1 MTAINNIYYRL
12 TLLSMNTTI
21 MKQFL
26 SLALMMMLAAV
37 MFPTDAQIVT
47 NSTAGYIADSIREE
61 LDNRPYFSLYK
72 DTYFVGGTVLGGK
85 PTEYNSDVKFQ
96 ISFQQRLTKSVLPG
110 NTFLYLFYSQKAM
123 WNVLEESLPFHDLNF
138 NPGIGL
144 SRYIIL
150 KNHLVGK
157 VTMMVEHESNGRDGT
172 ASRSWNKIS
181 WAGEAYISP
190 LLMAHAKFW
199 IPIVDGKYNRDIL
212 KYMGI
217 SQAGFQAKSLDDKW
231 VLDATLVKRQGWNLN
246 FNTIIQLGY
255 RINHNSNQFIM
266 LQYYNGYGE
275 SMLDYNQFHSRIR
288 FGLLIRPH
296 FFSDF

>member
-1 MTAINNIYYRL
+1 MNIKRLLLIAI
-12 TLLSMNTTI
+12 T
-21 MKQFL
+21 
-26 SLALMMMLAAV
+26 MLV
-37 MFPTDAQIVT
+37 GLYVPVYGQIVAVER
-47 NSTAGYIADSIREE
+47 SSKQIADSIREE
-61 LDNRPYFSLYK
+61 MDSRPYFSLFK

-110 NTFLYLFYSQKAM
+110 HTYLYLFYTQKAM
-123 WNVLEESLPFHDLNF
+123 WNIFERSLPFHDLNF
-138 NPGIGL
+138 NPGVGI

-150 KNHLVGK
+150 KNQLIGK

-190 LLMAHAKFW
+190 YLMAHAKFW
-199 IPIVDGKYNRDIL
+199 IPIIDGQYNKDIL

-217 SQAGFQAKSLDDKW
+217 SQAGFQAKSADDKW
-231 VLDATLVKRQGWNLN
+231 VLDMTLVKRKGWNLN
-246 FNTIIQLGY
+246 FNTIVQLGY
-255 RINHNSNQFIM
+255 RINHISNQFIM

-275 SMLDYNQFHSRIR
+275 SMLDYNQYHSRIR
-288 FGLLIRPH
+288 IGLLIRPR

>member
-1 MTAINNIYYRL
+1 MNYRRI
-12 TLLSMNTTI
+12 LLVATTV
-21 MKQFL
+21 
-26 SLALMMMLAAV
+26 LAGMLIPAKG
-37 MFPTDAQIVT
+37 QIVT
-47 NSTAGYIADSIREE
+47 NDSEAHIADSIREE
-61 LDNRPYFSLYK
+61 LDSRPYFSLYK

-85 PTEYNSDVKFQ
+85 PTQYNSDVKFQ

-110 NTFLYLFYSQKAM
+110 HTYLYLFYSQKAM
-123 WNVLEESLPFHDLNF
+123 WNVLERSLPFHDLNF
-138 NPGIGL
+138 NPGIGV
-144 SRYIIL
+144 SRFIIL
-150 KNHLVGK
+150 KNRLVGK
-157 VTMMVEHESNGRDGT
+157 ATMMIEHESNGRDGI

-190 LLMAHAKFW
+190 FLMAHAKFW
-199 IPIVDGKYNRDIL
+199 IPIIDGEYNRDIL

-231 VLDATLVKRQGWNLN
+231 VLDMTLVKRQGWNLN

-275 SMLDYNQFHSRIR
+275 SMLDYNQYHSRIR
-288 FGLLIRPH
+288 FGLLIRPR